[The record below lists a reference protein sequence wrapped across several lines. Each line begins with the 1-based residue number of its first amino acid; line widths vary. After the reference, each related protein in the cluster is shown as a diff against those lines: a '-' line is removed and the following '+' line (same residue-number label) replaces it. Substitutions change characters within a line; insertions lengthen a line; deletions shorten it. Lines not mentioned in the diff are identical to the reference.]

1 MTAEIRLYSSQDV
14 GFDLDTMRPLF
25 QSTDSMRAW
34 VESTVPRFSYD
45 SANWQQVGDPM
56 ILPVYL
62 NNTLDIDIGVVYHDF
77 RYLWFRVTDVQVLGN
92 RTCRISYDIDHLA
105 SFPEAV
111 GPGRIT
117 AIPHDDRRAL
127 APSVVPR
134 WWNVTNTYQLDG
146 EPWAAVILT
155 QMKVAGTVRQG
166 PFYLMLKPSWSVS
179 ASGSNPNPVQS
190 LVDAEICAASDVVQS
205 WAVPGF
211 PVFND
216 TSGETG
222 TNWDR
227 WVTWL
232 EDVPGIELMRWT
244 DNSLLTSVE
253 TQVDIGIW
261 DGISTGVELVPV
273 NPYVGRQLGLC
284 DDRGV
289 ILWTM
294 PYPRL
299 FYSSIHIGLR
309 MSFANCELDISFV
322 DSVGELDDEL
332 ITLQSHVT
340 DRMVT
345 FSCRPLDAVVDAWQD
360 YLFRQREADI
370 ENRRIQNESN
380 LVGGV
385 AGIAT
390 GAATGALVGSV
401 VPGIG
406 TAVGAVAGAV
416 TGIATTVTGYGVG
429 THYGAQ
435 EQGVTDRIYRLA
447 QDGVSVGGM
456 ISSHGME
463 HGFLH
468 LFAMRTDVT
477 TRDSV
482 QAMADLR
489 GFPCDSW
496 SRDIRSEMASLITAD
511 GWTPFA
517 AECEVIQPMPVTWRR
532 SLQQTLASG
541 ARYRKFGV
549 WS

>member
-1 MTAEIRLYSSQDV
+1 MTRIRFHDSRDL
-14 GFDLDTMRPLF
+14 GFDLDTKRPLF
-25 QSTDSMRAW
+25 QDTAQSRLYAETALHRM
-34 VESTVPRFSYD
+34 SYD
-45 SANWQQVGDPM
+45 TSNWNRIGDPM
-56 ILPVYL
+56 IIPVNLAYAAL
-62 NNTLDIDIGVVYHDF
+62 
-77 RYLWFRVTDVQVLGN
+77 TDVASILHDNIVYWARIIDFEVLGN
-92 RTCRISYDIDHLA
+92 NFVRVIYEVDHLA

-117 AIPHDDRRAL
+117 AIPYTDARAL
-127 APSVVPR
+127 APVVTPMR
-134 WWNVTNTYQLDG
+134 WEVLNTHRIDG
-146 EPWAAVILT
+146 EPWAMVIVT
-155 QMKVAGTVRQG
+155 QMTIDDQLQQG
-166 PFYLMLKPSWSVS
+166 PFYIMVKPQWTLP
-179 ASGSNPNPVQS
+179 SGSNPNPVHS
-190 LVDAEICAASDVVQS
+190 LVDAGIIAAGDVVQA

-211 PVFND
+211 DVFLEPTVDPTQHWALWN
-216 TSGETG
+216 TWTG
-222 TNWDR
+222 TIPRIDA
-227 WVTWL
+227 
-232 EDVPGIELMRWT
+232 MKYT
-244 DNSLLTSVE
+244 DNPLLTSIDA
-253 TQVDIGIW
+253 QVDVGTVT
-261 DGISTGVELVPV
+261 DISTGAYLQPV
-273 NPYVGRQLGLC
+273 NPHQGRQLGVC

-294 PYPRL
+294 PYRRN
-299 FYSSIHIGLR
+299 FTDVIHIGLR
-309 MSFANCELDISFV
+309 VSFANCEIDVSFV
-322 DSVGELDDEL
+322 GQTAELDEEHV
-332 ITLQSHVT
+332 TLRSHVT
-340 DRMVT
+340 DNMFT
-345 FSCRPLDAVVDAWQD
+345 YSCRPLDAVVDAWQD

-385 AGIAT
+385 ANIAT

-416 TGIATTVTGYGVG
+416 TGIATTVTGYGVS

-468 LFAMRTDVT
+468 LFAIRTDALT
-477 TRDSV
+477 TDSV

-496 SRDIRSEMASLITAD
+496 SPDIRAEMAALTSSTA
-511 GWTPFA
+511 WRPFA
-517 AECEVIQPMPVTWRR
+517 AECEVVVPMPASWRR
-532 SLQQTLASG
+532 SLQRTLASG
-541 ARYRKFGV
+541 ARYKKFGV

>member
-1 MTAEIRLYSSQDV
+1 MTRIRFHDSRDL
-14 GFDLDTMRPLF
+14 GFDLDTKRPLF
-25 QSTDSMRAW
+25 QNTATSRLYADTALHRM
-34 VESTVPRFSYD
+34 SYD
-45 SANWQQVGDPM
+45 TENWNRIGDPM
-56 ILPVYL
+56 IIPMNLAYAALTDVGS
-62 NNTLDIDIGVVYHDF
+62 IIHDNVA
-77 RYLWFRVTDVQVLGN
+77 YWFRITDFEVLGN
-92 RTCRISYDIDHLA
+92 NFVRVNYDVDYLA

-117 AIPHDDRRAL
+117 AIPHRDARAL
-127 APSVVPR
+127 APATTPR
-134 WWNVTNTYQLDG
+134 WWQVVNTHRIDG
-146 EPWAAVILT
+146 EPWAMVIVT
-155 QMKVAGTVRQG
+155 QMTIDDELKQG
-166 PFYLMLKPSWSVS
+166 PYYIMAKPQWTLP
-179 ASGSNPNPVQS
+179 SGSNPNPVQS
-190 LVDAEICAASDVVQS
+190 LVDAGIIAAGDVVQA

-211 PVFND
+211 DVFLIPTVDPTQHWALWN
-216 TSGETG
+216 TWTG
-222 TNWDR
+222 TI
-227 WVTWL
+227 
-232 EDVPGIELMRWT
+232 PHIEAMKYT
-244 DNSLLTSVE
+244 DNPLLTSIDA
-253 TQVDIGIW
+253 QVPVGEVT
-261 DGISTGVELVPV
+261 GISSGVNLERVD
-273 NPYVGRQLGLC
+273 PYEGVQLGMC

-294 PYPRL
+294 PYARTL
-299 FYSSIHIGLR
+299 KSTVHIGLR
-309 MSFANCELDISFV
+309 VSFANCEIDVTFV
-322 DSVGELDDEL
+322 DGTAELEEEL
-332 ITLQSHVT
+332 VTLRSHVT
-340 DRMVT
+340 DRMLT
-345 FSCRPLDAVVDAWQD
+345 YSCRPLDAVVDAWQD

-385 AGIAT
+385 TGIAT
-390 GAATGALVGSV
+390 GAATGALLGSV

-435 EQGVTDRIYRLA
+435 EQGVTDRIYKLA

-468 LFAMRTDVT
+468 LFAIRTDALT
-477 TRDSV
+477 TDSV

-496 SRDIRSEMASLITAD
+496 SADIRADMTALTSSTA
-511 GWTPFA
+511 WTPFA
-517 AECEVIQPMPVTWRR
+517 AECEVVVPMPASWRR
-532 SLQQTLASG
+532 SLQRTLASG